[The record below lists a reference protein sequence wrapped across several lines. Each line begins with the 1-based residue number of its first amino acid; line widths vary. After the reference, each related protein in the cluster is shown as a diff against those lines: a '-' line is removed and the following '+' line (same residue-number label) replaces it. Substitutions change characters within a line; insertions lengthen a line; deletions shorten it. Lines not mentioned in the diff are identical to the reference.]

1 MKRAQSAYQSAFK
14 IYDKPFDPTEM
25 NESIFSTFFG
35 ETAVFY

>member
-1 MKRAQSAYQSAFK
+1 MDEESSYQSAK